1 MSTASCEIEQDA
13 VAPLPCYNNRRGV
26 RGEGRSSKGQVLT
39 EIVPEFSRLVRIAG
53 LGSTAFRQR
62 IEATPDERR
71 QLSQRFDLLAL
82 DRLAAVVEL
91 RRQDGEVVLLEA
103 TFEAE
108 FVQACTVTLD
118 PVPGSISDRF
128 SLIYAPM
135 SEQQHEIDRGV
146 DEPAFEPLEGDTI
159 DVGEAV
165 AQELSL
171 SLPLCPRHPD
181 AGIDVEFSEGLNGSF
196 ASLARRLGR
205 GES

>member
-1 MSTASCEIEQDA
+1 MSTASFEIEQGT
-13 VAPLPCYNNRRGV
+13 VAPLPCNDNRRGV
-26 RGEGRSSKGQVLT
+26 RGEGRSSKGKVLT

-82 DRLAAVVEL
+82 DRLAAIVEL
-91 RRQDGEVVLLEA
+91 RRQDCEVVFLEA

-118 PVPGSISDRF
+118 PVPGSISGRF
-128 SLIYAPM
+128 SLIYAPIG
-135 SEQQHEIDRGV
+135 EQQHEIDWGV
-146 DEPAFEPLEGDTI
+146 DEPTFERLEGDTI
-159 DVGEAV
+159 DIGEAV

-181 AGIDVEFSEGLNGSF
+181 AGIDVEFSEELVGPF
-196 ASLARRLGR
+196 ASLARLLGR
-205 GES
+205 DES